1 MTYIR
6 THPHQPPQRQRR
18 SSHRVPL
25 IIGGV
30 CVLLLF
36 AALSASLYTR
46 PFMPPNVA
54 QEHMEHWLIEG
65 ARKVAGEV
73 RLRHIRNVEPF
84 YLKRNYQPI
93 WLDSYQLRPE
103 ALELIELLRETSV
116 DDWRNYGYSLET
128 LEREMRRLTNLP
140 EQATAMEVLL
150 TDAFVTYAEQALN
163 NELIPNADENDHP
176 TMRRVVLS
184 GDDRITE
191 MQIISLLQESVRQ
204 NKLDE
209 LLAQMAPQHE
219 GYRRLRAELKR
230 YREIDR
236 SGGWRPISHD
246 LTLSAGDRHADVPYL
261 RWLLDQYGDL
271 PSGTLSWFF
280 GSEENIP
287 APARNPNADL
297 AQAEYLLDGPLRSAI
312 IHFQK
317 RHKLEQTGSL
327 NKDTIDRLNIPP
339 YQTAQRIAL
348 NMKRWR
354 QLPSDLGER
363 HIMVNMA
370 DYSMQLV
377 KSGAPE
383 LEMKVII
390 GRLDRRTPVM
400 TDLMRIIEVAPTW
413 TVPPRIAGSYILP
426 NVKRNPDYL
435 KQKGFDV
442 MQWRNG
448 ARVHVAADE
457 INWHNYSARNLPYTF
472 VQRPGKLNA
481 LGTVKFLFPNDQ
493 SIYLHDTSSPELFDK
508 EQRALSSGC
517 VRVEKPRLLAEKLL
531 QSQDGWH
538 RGRIDEA
545 IDHNHTSRIRIKDP
559 VPVHLMYWTTWVDD
573 EGQLQIRDDVYQRDL
588 IGGTATHASL

>member
-1 MTYIR
+1 
-6 THPHQPPQRQRR
+6 
-18 SSHRVPL
+18 
-25 IIGGV
+25 
-30 CVLLLF
+30 
-36 AALSASLYTR
+36 
-46 PFMPPNVA
+46 
-54 QEHMEHWLIEG
+54 MEHWLIEG

-73 RLRHIRNVEPF
+73 RLRHIRNMEPF

-103 ALELIELLRETSV
+103 AQELIELLRETSV
-116 DDWRNYGYSLET
+116 DDWRNYGYSLDT
-128 LEREMRRLTNLP
+128 LEREMRKLTNLP

-176 TMRRVVLS
+176 TMRKVVLS
-184 GDDRITE
+184 GEDRITE
-191 MQIISLLQESVRQ
+191 EQIITLLHESVRQ

-209 LLAQMAPQHE
+209 LLAGMAPQHD

-230 YREIDR
+230 YRDIDR
-236 SGGWRPISHD
+236 SGGWRPISHE
-246 LTLSAGDRHADVPYL
+246 LTLNAGDRHVEVPYL

-271 PSGTLSWFF
+271 PKGTLAWFL
-280 GSEENIP
+280 GDKSEKTLR
-287 APARNPNADL
+287 APAREKNPDL
-297 AQAEYLLDGPLRSAI
+297 SKPEYLFDGPMRAAI
-312 IHFQK
+312 SSFQQ
-317 RHKLEQTGSL
+317 RHKLESTGKL
-327 NKDTIDRLNIPP
+327 NKETIDRLNIPP

-354 QLPSDLGER
+354 QLPNDLGHR

-370 DYSMQLV
+370 DYSMRLMN
-377 KSGAPE
+377 SGSPE

-400 TDLMRIIEVAPTW
+400 TDLMRIIEIAPTW
-413 TVPPRIAGSYILP
+413 TVPPRIASSYLLP
-426 NVKRNPDYL
+426 KLKRNPDYL

-442 MQWRNG
+442 LQWRNG
-448 ARVHVAADE
+448 SAVHVSADE
-457 INWHNYSARNLPYTF
+457 INWKKYSARNLPYTF

-493 SIYLHDTSSPELFDK
+493 SIYLHDTSNPELFTKD
-508 EQRALSSGC
+508 QRALSSGC

-538 RGRIDEA
+538 RGRIDG
-545 IDHNHTSRIRIKDP
+545 TQG
-559 VPVHLMYWTTWVDD
+559 HLQPARTPR
-573 EGQLQIRDDVYQRDL
+573 EGHL
-588 IGGTATHASL
+588 

>member
-1 MTYIR
+1 
-6 THPHQPPQRQRR
+6 
-18 SSHRVPL
+18 
-25 IIGGV
+25 
-30 CVLLLF
+30 
-36 AALSASLYTR
+36 
-46 PFMPPNVA
+46 MPPNVA

-230 YREIDR
+230 YRDIDR

-280 GSEENIP
+280 GSEDNIP

-297 AQAEYLLDGPLRSAI
+297 TQAEYLLDGPLRSAI

-377 KSGAPE
+377 KNGAPE

>member
-1 MTYIR
+1 
-6 THPHQPPQRQRR
+6 
-18 SSHRVPL
+18 
-25 IIGGV
+25 
-30 CVLLLF
+30 
-36 AALSASLYTR
+36 
-46 PFMPPNVA
+46 
-54 QEHMEHWLIEG
+54 MEHWLIEG

-230 YREIDR
+230 YRDIDR

-261 RWLLDQYGDL
+261 RWLLDQHGDL

-287 APARNPNADL
+287 APIRNPNADL
-297 AQAEYLLDGPLRSAI
+297 TQAEYLLDGPLRSAI

-377 KSGAPE
+377 KNGAPE